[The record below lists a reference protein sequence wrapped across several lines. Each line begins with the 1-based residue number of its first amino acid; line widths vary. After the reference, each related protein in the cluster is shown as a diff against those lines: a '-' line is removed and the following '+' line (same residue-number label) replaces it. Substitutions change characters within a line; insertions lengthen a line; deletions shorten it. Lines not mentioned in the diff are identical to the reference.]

1 MIKIKYF
8 IQFILIL
15 FLFSLFKI
23 IGINKS
29 SKLSAQLFLLLGPFF
44 RSKKIFQKNIKKVFP
59 EIKSDQENKIFK
71 NMWHNYGKMFAEYM
85 FIKDFRYSK
94 KFEENLIIENFSIL
108 EKIKKD
114 KEPVIFISGHFNNFE
129 LMAMQIEK
137 AGINLAAIYRPLNN
151 IYLNPIMEEIRK
163 KYICKKQ
170 IKKGISG
177 TKQILK
183 EYKNGASIALMIDQ
197 RVSEGILSN
206 FFGQNALTTT
216 IPAQFV
222 KKFNTKVVPIYIER
236 LNNDKFKI
244 TVHDI
249 IEFDNAHDVETITFK
264 LNKILENMVLKNP
277 AQWIWT
283 HDRWK

>member
-236 LNNDKFKI
+236 LNNNKFKI

-249 IEFDNAHDVETITFK
+249 IEFDNVHDIETITFK

>member
-151 IYLNPIMEEIRK
+151 VYLNPIMEEIRK

-236 LNNDKFKI
+236 LNNNKFKI

-249 IEFDNAHDVETITFK
+249 IEFDNAHDIETITFK

>member
-29 SKLSAQLFLLLGPFF
+29 SKLSSQLFLLLGPFF

-71 NMWHNYGKMFAEYM
+71 NMWRNYGKMFAEYM

-197 RVSEGILSN
+197 RVSEGILSK

-236 LNNDKFKI
+236 LNNNKFKI

-249 IEFDNAHDVETITFK
+249 IEFDNVHDIETITFK

>member
-236 LNNDKFKI
+236 LNNNKFKI

-249 IEFDNAHDVETITFK
+249 IEFDNAHDIETITFK

>member
-8 IQFILIL
+8 IQFILVL

-236 LNNDKFKI
+236 LNNNKFKI

-249 IEFDNAHDVETITFK
+249 IEFDNAHDIETITFK